1 MSSARPA
8 VCVIS
13 THPTFGHRI
22 YYKES
27 LSLVKAGYEVHLIV
41 RHDRDEV
48 VDGVHIHALPQS
60 SSRLA
65 KIFLW
70 PWLAFW
76 KVLTDAGI
84 AISMDGVGRAFDN
97 IMVNG
102 CGGR

>member
-60 SSRLA
+60 SSTRPEASLTSLLA
-65 KIFLW
+65 
-70 PWLAFW
+70 
-76 KVLTDAGI
+76 
-84 AISMDGVGRAFDN
+84 RAAAR
-97 IMVNG
+97 G
-102 CGGR
+102 S